1 MSKPIA
7 ILTGDWHVWGRAPSY
22 RSLEQDWLGVYARAF
37 DKMKAIQRRFENI
50 PVLLAGD
57 VFDYYNP
64 PPEII
69 NWLIANM
76 PKNVHSVPG
85 QHDLQNHSL
94 ELIRKTGYWTLVEAG
109 AVHHVGL
116 QNTVYSIV
124 PGGIVLEGAGW
135 NADVR
140 SPQFPKAEGEVR
152 MFMEHRY
159 VYSSAANSYEGVDE
173 SKNISHLRDF
183 LRTCDVAVFGDNHIP
198 FTARAGDCLVANCG
212 TLLCRKADED
222 KELAGFYVL
231 MDDLTVKR
239 IFTGSDRDVFSS
251 REGSV
256 LSPKIDMGFME
267 ELQNDNVLDM
277 DFEAEVGRELDRL
290 HVSPEAIKMNDEI
303 MRGANN
309 DGH

>member
-1 MSKPIA
+1 MSRPIA

-37 DKMKAIQRRFENI
+37 DKMKAIQRRFGNI

-69 NWLIANM
+69 NWLISNM
-76 PKNVHSVPG
+76 PKNVCAVPG

-109 AVHHVGL
+109 AIWHVGNV
-116 QNTVYSIV
+116 NTVYSIV
-124 PGGIVLEGAGW
+124 SGKMVLEGAGW
-135 NADVR
+135 NAIAEP
-140 SPQFPKAEGEVR
+140 PQFPRVEGEAR
-152 MFMEHRY
+152 IFMAHRY
-159 VYSSAANSYEGVDE
+159 VYSSSANSYQGVDE
-173 SKNISHLRDF
+173 SRNISHLEGF
-183 LRTCDVAVFGDNHIP
+183 LKTCDVAVFGDNHVP
-198 FTARAGDCLVANCG
+198 FTARAGDCLVVNCG
-212 TLLCRKADED
+212 TLLCRKADENIRD
-222 KELAGFYVL
+222 AGFYVL
-231 MDDLTVKR
+231 MDDFSVKR
-239 IFTGSDRDVFSS
+239 VWTGDDKDVFSS

-267 ELQNDNVLDM
+267 ELQNGNALDM
-277 DFEAEVGRELDRL
+277 DFEAEVGKELDRL
-290 HVSPEAIKMNDEI
+290 HASPEAIKTNDEI
-303 MRGANN
+303 IRNANN